1 MGRPADRAGGPGTE
15 IRRTDR
21 GGLAL
26 CLLRLEKGVDTRPL
40 FKGMPDDECQC
51 THWGYMIS
59 GTIRVHAA
67 TGSTDYE
74 AGETYHW
81 APGHNLEAI
90 TDCEYLEISRVRRV
104 RRADGALPAGDGRR
118 GLSASRLS
126 ARPAPPHGAAPGG

>member
-1 MGRPADRAGGPGTE
+1 MADGITWDDLPTELEGPGTE

-59 GTIRVHAA
+59 GTIRVHTA

-90 TDCEYLEISRVRRV
+90 TDCEYLEISPSDEYDVLMAHCRRV
-104 RRADGALPAGDGRR
+104 MAGAD
-118 GLSASRLS
+118 
-126 ARPAPPHGAAPGG
+126 

>member
-1 MGRPADRAGGPGTE
+1 MADGITWDDLPTELEGPGTE

-59 GTIRVHAA
+59 GTIRVH
-67 TGSTDYE
+67 TGRARPTTRP
-74 AGETYHW
+74 ARPTTG
-81 APGHNLEAI
+81 
-90 TDCEYLEISRVRRV
+90 
-104 RRADGALPAGDGRR
+104 RRATTSRR
-118 GLSASRLS
+118 SPTASTSRS
-126 ARPAPPHGAAPGG
+126 RRPTSTTC